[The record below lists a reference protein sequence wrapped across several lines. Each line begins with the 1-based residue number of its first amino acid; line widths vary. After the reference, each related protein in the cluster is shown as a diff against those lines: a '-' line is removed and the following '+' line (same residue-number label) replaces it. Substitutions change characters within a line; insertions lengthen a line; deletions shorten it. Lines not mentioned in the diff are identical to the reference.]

1 MIFDASDNGRIA
13 KRAEEL
19 QASIDGYNKK
29 LGETKTAREDN
40 NRLLEASATPSS
52 SPQQTGGD
60 IIIPISIGD
69 EAIETVVVNAV
80 TRANAA
86 SGGWSV

>member
-29 LGETKTAREDN
+29 LGETKTARKEN
-40 NRLLEASATPSS
+40 NQLLKESL
-52 SPQQTGGD
+52 GYE
-60 IIIPISIGD
+60 IRY
-69 EAIETVVVNAV
+69 VL
-80 TRANAA
+80 
-86 SGGWSV
+86 